1 MSQKLQFTFL
11 LAFLWITGY
20 SQNFPDSLTAQH
32 QLVVGTNIS
41 MIPPEAYE
49 LTGNFKGFQNPDD
62 QTSMIMIM
70 ELPGPYSEVSKGF
83 EKEMME
89 ARGMQLKSKKEISI
103 AGFPGVLITLDQP
116 ASGLVF
122 SKHILVYGDESATS
136 MINGVFLKDSIDLGK
151 AIEQSILSTYVD
163 TNLIADPRN
172 NLDYTLDE
180 TVGDLQFHS
189 VIGNGMLFN
198 RDLKIPTE
206 SEDMAT
212 LITDKSFSNFEIDN
226 KEQFCISRLQQYPDD
241 LSMIVDRGLE
251 NIELDGLK
259 GIGIYAKNN
268 DDESEEMYQLILFEE
283 EAGYY
288 LFVGSYQKGKDKAIA
303 DIKRIIQTFKRK

>member
-1 MSQKLQFTFL
+1 MSKELKLSYI
-11 LAFLWITGY
+11 LALCWIFGY
-20 SQNFPDSLTAQH
+20 GQSFPDSLTAQH

-70 ELPGPYSEVSKGF
+70 ELPGPFSEVSKGF
-83 EKEMME
+83 EKEMMQ
-89 ARGMQLKSKKEISI
+89 ARGMQLTAKTEISI
-103 AGFPGVLITLDQP
+103 AEFKGILIELDQP
-116 ASGLVF
+116 ASGLMF
-122 SKHILVYGDESATS
+122 SKHILVYGDERATTL
-136 MINGVFLKDSIDLGK
+136 INGVFLKDSLELGK
-151 AIEQSILSTYVD
+151 SIKQSILSTYVD
-163 TNLIADPRN
+163 SNMEANPREALN
-172 NLDYTLDE
+172 YTIDE
-180 TVGDLQFHS
+180 MVGGLKFHS

-206 SEDMAT
+206 SEDKAT

-226 KEQFCISRLQQYPDD
+226 KEQFCISRLRQYPDD

-251 NIELDGLK
+251 NLELDGLK

-268 DDESEEMYQLILFEE
+268 DDESEEIYQVVLFEE
-283 EAGYY
+283 EGYY
-288 LFVGSYQKGKDKAIA
+288 LFVGSYQKEQVKAID